1 MKKLY
6 FLIFYINQE
15 PKAQLIVFSE
25 TIPESLRKVIK
36 KHLTTD
42 VLTINLAERNT
53 KETADD
59 DDDEEVK
66 F

>member
-1 MKKLY
+1 
-6 FLIFYINQE
+6 
-15 PKAQLIVFSE
+15 LIVFSE

-59 DDDEEVK
+59 DDEEVK